1 MNIALLASEISVVV
15 LALFLLVFDLLLP
28 KQETRR
34 SLGYLAVC
42 GVTAILVYTATRYGD
57 AASVYHGFFVVDNF
71 ALFFK
76 QLFLAATLL
85 TILFSFDYV
94 EKMTRSGG
102 EFYALLLFAL
112 LGMMVMASASDLLTL
127 FVGLELMT
135 IVFYALV
142 GFDLKN
148 RRSSEAGIKYMIL
161 GSAASAILLYG
172 MSWVYGFTGTLMLK
186 EIAQNEAATP
196 AMMLGMGLML
206 AGLCFKLSIVPFH
219 MWAPDVYEGAPV
231 SITAM
236 LAMGS
241 KAAAF
246 AVLLRIFIT
255 AFGSLQAYWVTVVA
269 VLAALS
275 MVVGIVIAMWQTNV
289 KRMLAY
295 SSVAQAG
302 YILSGLL
309 AADVAGI
316 KGMLFYVVLYMF
328 ANVGA
333 FAVVTAVSNETG
345 SDERSAFKGLSQRS
359 PLLALVMTLSL
370 MSMAGL
376 PPMAG
381 FVGKLYLFM
390 AITEQGFFWLAV
402 LGFVMSMIS
411 VYYYMLVVK
420 EMYSPTAEPAEA
432 APLYFSGTLR
442 LAVVLS
448 LFGTIF
454 LGVYPGPL
462 SQLAAAAAKV
472 LW

>member
-1 MNIALLASEISVVV
+1 
-15 LALFLLVFDLLLP
+15 
-28 KQETRR
+28 
-34 SLGYLAVC
+34 
-42 GVTAILVYTATRYGD
+42 
-57 AASVYHGFFVVDNF
+57 
-71 ALFFK
+71 
-76 QLFLAATLL
+76 
-85 TILFSFDYV
+85 
-94 EKMTRSGG
+94 
-102 EFYALLLFAL
+102 
-112 LGMMVMASASDLLTL
+112 
-127 FVGLELMT
+127 
-135 IVFYALV
+135 
-142 GFDLKN
+142 
-148 RRSSEAGIKYMIL
+148 
-161 GSAASAILLYG
+161 
-172 MSWVYGFTGTLMLK
+172 
-186 EIAQNEAATP
+186 
-196 AMMLGMGLML
+196 MMLGMGLML

-390 AITEQGFFWLAV
+390 AITEEGFFWLAV

>member
-1 MNIALLASEISVVV
+1 
-15 LALFLLVFDLLLP
+15 
-28 KQETRR
+28 
-34 SLGYLAVC
+34 
-42 GVTAILVYTATRYGD
+42 
-57 AASVYHGFFVVDNF
+57 
-71 ALFFK
+71 
-76 QLFLAATLL
+76 
-85 TILFSFDYV
+85 
-94 EKMTRSGG
+94 
-102 EFYALLLFAL
+102 
-112 LGMMVMASASDLLTL
+112 MASASDLLTL

-148 RRSSEAGIKYMIL
+148 KRSSEAGIKYMIL

-186 EIAQNEAATP
+186 EIAQNAAATP

-255 AFGSLQAYWVTVVA
+255 AFGSLQDYWITVVT

-309 AADVAGI
+309 AANVAGI

-333 FAVVTAVSNETG
+333 FAVVTAVSN
-345 SDERSAFKGLSQRS
+345 
-359 PLLALVMTLSL
+359 
-370 MSMAGL
+370 
-376 PPMAG
+376 
-381 FVGKLYLFM
+381 
-390 AITEQGFFWLAV
+390 
-402 LGFVMSMIS
+402 
-411 VYYYMLVVK
+411 
-420 EMYSPTAEPAEA
+420 
-432 APLYFSGTLR
+432 
-442 LAVVLS
+442 
-448 LFGTIF
+448 
-454 LGVYPGPL
+454 
-462 SQLAAAAAKV
+462 
-472 LW
+472 